1 MRHSGNTVRHLTYA
15 AMMTALTTICT
26 AYLLHLHI
34 AALGGQGC
42 FHLGDTVIYL
52 GASLLPPVYAC
63 LSAALG
69 GSLADLLCG
78 SPIWIPFT
86 FIIKALVALCFSA
99 KGTTIFSRRNMLALP
114 AALLI
119 TVVGYYFAEAVLY
132 GNWFTPVYS
141 VIANV
146 IQSVGSGFL
155 YWIISMLLDKAD
167 IKKQIRL

>member
-1 MRHSGNTVRHLTYA
+1 MRHSENAVRHLTFS

-26 AYLLHLHI
+26 AYLLHMHI
-34 AALGGQGC
+34 AAFGGQGC
-42 FHLGDTVIYL
+42 FHLGDAVIYL

-78 SPIWIPFT
+78 SAIWIPFT

-99 KGTTIFSRRNMLALP
+99 KGNKIFTHRNILALP

-119 TVVGYYFAEAVLY
+119 TVSGYYCAEGFIY
-132 GNWFTPVYS
+132 GNWLTPVYS

-146 IQSVGSGFL
+146 IQSAGSSFL
-155 YWIISMLLDKAD
+155 YWIIAMLLDKAD